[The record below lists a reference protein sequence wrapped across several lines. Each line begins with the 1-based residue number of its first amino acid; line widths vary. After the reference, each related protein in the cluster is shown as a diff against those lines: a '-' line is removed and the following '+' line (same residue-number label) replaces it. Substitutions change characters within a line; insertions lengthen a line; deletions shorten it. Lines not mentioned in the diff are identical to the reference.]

1 MKKAIN
7 LLVLIPAF
15 VFLLCGCFSPG
26 KADTPMEKIQE
37 RLNSMQGYYC
47 TADLTRF
54 SSKGESKFGV
64 KQYFKMT
71 GQYRMEM
78 VSPDE
83 VAGNFTV
90 YDGKTICQ
98 YNPRVKGKI
107 VQDVP
112 ENKARNEL
120 FLGQFVK
127 NYMNSEGVSLAVSNI
142 GESRCTVLE
151 AVIPGDNKFTSTEKL
166 WIDNE
171 TLNPVK
177 LVIYDADGKEKY
189 IIEYN
194 EFQFDPE
201 FEENIF
207 SVSAVE

>member
-1 MKKAIN
+1 
-7 LLVLIPAF
+7 
-15 VFLLCGCFSPG
+15 
-26 KADTPMEKIQE
+26 
-37 RLNSMQGYYC
+37 
-47 TADLTRF
+47 
-54 SSKGESKFGV
+54 
-64 KQYFKMT
+64 
-71 GQYRMEM
+71 
-78 VSPDE
+78 
-83 VAGNFTV
+83 
-90 YDGKTICQ
+90 
-98 YNPRVKGKI
+98 
-107 VQDVP
+107 
-112 ENKARNEL
+112 
-120 FLGQFVK
+120 
-127 NYMNSEGVSLAVSNI
+127 MNSEGVSLAVSNI